1 MSTLLSA
8 KSHGRFLPFYRKN
21 PSKSTIF
28 SRKPFQINPARDLTG
43 GRRDYSRLSSCL
55 PLTRE
60 VANPEGLTEGEIR
73 RAYAKRDTQSGRV
86 ANSLPQSPAATAP
99 SSEGAKGTGELREPA
114 IERGGAERMRSGGVV
129 GRVQEKVTCDRK
141 PVPTRCPQ
149 PLSQTLR
156 VCQLPLHRGAKP
168 HGGRG
173 ILLCRSQALRG
184 TRRLRILLKKS
195 VSPQFCPGRV
205 SGALLF
211 LENGKGIAAQHHLR
225 SNPF

>member
-8 KSHGRFLPFYRKN
+8 KSQGRFLPFCRKN

-28 SRKPFQINPARDLTG
+28 SRKPFQISPARDLTG

-99 SSEGAKGTGELREPA
+99 SSEGAKGLGCSLRDSLLRESQGA
-114 IERGGAERMRSGGVV
+114 GERP
-129 GRVQEKVTCDRK
+129 
-141 PVPTRCPQ
+141 PVPSSFAYR
-149 PLSQTLR
+149 LKNAF
-156 VCQLPLHRGAKP
+156 LPKYCATSP
-168 HGGRG
+168 
-173 ILLCRSQALRG
+173 S
-184 TRRLRILLKKS
+184 S
-195 VSPQFCPGRV
+195 VSPQRLRCGGPVSFDRLGRRKNRLPAAGRRHSPAGEAELAMRAV
-205 SGALLF
+205 LSLLT
-211 LENGKGIAAQHHLR
+211 G
-225 SNPF
+225 